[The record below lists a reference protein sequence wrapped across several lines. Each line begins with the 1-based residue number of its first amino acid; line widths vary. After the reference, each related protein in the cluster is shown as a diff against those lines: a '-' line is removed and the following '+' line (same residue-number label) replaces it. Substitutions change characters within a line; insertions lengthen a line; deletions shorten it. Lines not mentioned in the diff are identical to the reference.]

1 MYQLGLLQNMD
12 KSQIINHFWPSF
24 SKSFTNFVDF
34 RNRGN
39 EIYEKYPLKCKYY
52 FLQANYDEFSSPS

>member
-1 MYQLGLLQNMD
+1 MD

-39 EIYEKYPLKCKYY
+39 EKYEKYPLKCKYY